1 MPGSRPHLAHEHEL
15 AVAGLVAQ
23 PVQLLAHIAG
33 RDEVFFEADTVLRY
47 LDVQVGGQQGDDDIG
62 AADELAAVV
71 GFSNVEPGGGA
82 PGVAV
87 DLGGGGGG
95 VSIGYGDVPT
105 QALTIIQ
112 AVVDEGGGG
121 ATGTD
126 DENTGGHG
134 G

>member
-1 MPGSRPHLAHEHEL
+1 MVDAGIQAHLAHEHEL

-47 LDVQVGGQQGDDDIG
+47 LDVQVGE
-62 AADELAAVV
+62 AAGRRRYRSGPMSSRRSLVLVTSSQAVVPRGWPLTLAA
-71 GFSNVEPGGGA
+71 A
-82 PGVAV
+82 AA
-87 DLGGGGGG
+87 G

-121 ATGTD
+121 ATR
-126 DENTGGHG
+126 HR
-134 G
+134 